1 MTEEISHIAT
11 ETVSQVCE
19 TDFDNR
25 SRSSQTQG
33 HFLDAM
39 PRTISATKNDT
50 TSKKKKRSSKANKQD
65 ELESRIAGL
74 EQNFGQKLDLIFD
87 FMAKS
92 QDMSGTA
99 IIRPDSLPDNH
110 SVEGVRRPL
119 YREAEN
125 H

>member
-74 EQNFGQKLDLIFD
+74 EQNFGQK
-87 FMAKS
+87 
-92 QDMSGTA
+92 
-99 IIRPDSLPDNH
+99 IRLNF
-110 SVEGVRRPL
+110 
-119 YREAEN
+119 
-125 H
+125 